1 MYTGWATLWPGI
13 AKNLSEMLGG
23 PQRTVASA
31 IVAVI
36 LSWTAVLLPAASI
49 ARYSGGTSLDC
60 VAALL
65 SSLASAAAFAFHIA
79 GARYFQI
86 PLFYGLLFP
95 IGYSVGAL
103 IAFDSLRWR
112 LTHRVRWKDR
122 VYP

>member
-1 MYTGWATLWPGI
+1 
-13 AKNLSEMLGG
+13 
-23 PQRTVASA
+23 
-31 IVAVI
+31 
-36 LSWTAVLLPAASI
+36 
-49 ARYSGGTSLDC
+49 

-65 SSLASAAAFAFHIA
+65 SSLPSAAAFAFHIA

-95 IGYSVGAL
+95 IGYSTGAL